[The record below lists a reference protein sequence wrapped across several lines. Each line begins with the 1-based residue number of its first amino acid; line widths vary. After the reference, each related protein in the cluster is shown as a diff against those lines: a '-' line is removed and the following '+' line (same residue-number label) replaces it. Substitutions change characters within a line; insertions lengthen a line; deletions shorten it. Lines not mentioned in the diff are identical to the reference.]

1 MKVNVKKEVESV
13 LDRIYLDGIGRKGQ
27 LPAIYGIL
35 IDSLKS
41 LQNKN
46 THTLANKLS
55 TTRPYW
61 EVQKKTLRLSVA
73 RYKIS
78 NWWSNNQTMTI
89 FLWLF
94 KLGSIA
100 DNHLIEKDTAVLNAE
115 SNLKAVD
122 TEFLG

>member
-1 MKVNVKKEVESV
+1 
-13 LDRIYLDGIGRKGQ
+13 
-27 LPAIYGIL
+27 
-35 IDSLKS
+35 
-41 LQNKN
+41 
-46 THTLANKLS
+46 
-55 TTRPYW
+55 
-61 EVQKKTLRLSVA
+61 
-73 RYKIS
+73 
-78 NWWSNNQTMTI
+78 MTI